1 MPIFIAA
8 LLGGLATAMGSLVGR
23 VLIALGIGYVTYSG
37 LNVLLDWIKNEI
49 FSQLMGVNSDVLGII
64 GVLQVDTS
72 VNIIFSAIAAKFM
85 ISGISNGSVT
95 RMVIK

>member
-49 FSQLMGVNSDVLGII
+49 FGQLMGINSDVLGII

-85 ISGISNGSVT
+85 ISGISNGAVT

>member
-8 LLGGLATAMGSLVGR
+8 LLGGLATAMGSMVGR

-37 LNVLLDWIKNEI
+37 LNVLLDWIQSQI
-49 FSQLMGVNSDVLGII
+49 FSHLMGINSQVLGII
-64 GVLQVDTS
+64 GVLQVGTS
-72 VNIIFSAIAAKFM
+72 VNIIFSAIAARF
-85 ISGISNGSVT
+85 IVGGITNGTVT

>member
-37 LNVLLDWIKNEI
+37 LNVLLDWIKTEI
-49 FSQLMGVNSDVLGII
+49 FGQLMGINSDVLGII

-72 VNIIFSAIAAKFM
+72 VNIIFSAIATKFM